1 MLKTAQIEALEEDI
15 IIQLTR
21 VLQSTY
27 SDITEEYLKKQYSQL
42 PAAENG
48 LPTRSTIIEALKA
61 EKQRRVK
68 R

>member
-1 MLKTAQIEALEEDI
+1 
-15 IIQLTR
+15 LTR